1 MSIMFVGDYMDYYL
15 NVLYVFS
22 LLGFILE
29 STVYKISNSKRH
41 SGIFYGPITMVYGFG
56 MLTLVLIKKYFL
68 DKIHCQKYLK
78 IIIIFLVSWISLTFI
93 EWLGGSILYQVFHIN
108 MWNYSKKAYHAG
120 KYICLDLSIIWE
132 LFGTIYVIYLKS
144 KLDKFIELIP
154 KKVTLGIVIIN
165 IIDILLVLFN
175 KLS

>member
-108 MWNYSKKAYHAG
+108 MWNT
-120 KYICLDLSIIWE
+120 D
-132 LFGTIYVIYLKS
+132 
-144 KLDKFIELIP
+144 
-154 KKVTLGIVIIN
+154 
-165 IIDILLVLFN
+165 
-175 KLS
+175 